1 MNGLS
6 KTPANVMIL
15 NLKKNL
21 RNLWSGYFGFRYLNS
36 FSIKNLGPV
45 SSFSV
50 NRWKSVSS
58 PLLFEE
64 TKYIELFEAA
74 EKSKFIAAS
83 LLSVDICE
91 VNTSLDSYREGYPF
105 TVKIIP

>member
-6 KTPANVMIL
+6 KASANVFSF
-15 NLKKNL
+15 KKSL
-21 RNLWSGYFGFRYLNS
+21 RNLWSGYFSFRYLNS
-36 FSIKNLGPV
+36 FSVKNFGPV
-45 SSFSV
+45 SGFSF

-83 LLSVDICE
+83 LLSVDISE
-91 VNTSLDSYREGYPF
+91 VNSSLDSYREGYPF
-105 TVKIIP
+105 TVNYSFP